1 MDDNGQILPDG
12 EIGEIV
18 WRSPSTMSGYY
29 KDPEATAEVSI
40 FGWHHSGDL
49 GYFDEDHQLM
59 FVDRKK
65 DMIKTGGENVPS
77 VKVER
82 IIMSHPSVAGVT
94 VIGLPHPHWTEA
106 VTAIVTPKVDTNVT
120 EKELI
125 ELCKNELAGYEVPKR
140 VIFVNDIVKTA
151 TGKFLKAPLRKK
163 YANLYL

>member
-1 MDDNGQILPDG
+1 MN
-12 EIGEIV
+12 
-18 WRSPSTMSGYY
+18 SYY
-29 KDPEATAEVSI
+29 KDPEATAEVST

-65 DMIKTGGENVPS
+65 DMIKTGGENVAS

-82 IIMSHPSVAGVT
+82 VIMSHPSVAGVT

-106 VTAIVTPKVDTNVT
+106 VTAIVIPKPNVNIT
-120 EKELI
+120 ETDIIKM
-125 ELCKNELAGYEVPKR
+125 CKSELAGYEVPKR
-140 VIFVNDIVKTA
+140 ILFVDDITKTA
-151 TGKFLKAPLRKK
+151 TGKFLKAPLREK